1 MNDEK
6 LKKYLENNKLISSLL
21 KENEELI
28 KDSGYNPPVNNYA
41 ADKNARVNIPSG
53 YIRTSGDFWCR
64 YHLSEI
70 VQDRNV
76 RNNISYALQLSDYYN
91 YLLNR
96 FNIWGSIEIMLYKQ
110 AFINEV
116 SIIEA
121 LILESATRIN
131 KFCQKCNN
139 IGICKNNIC
148 RDDRENMKKASKKLY
163 ELGVLDLSKEE
174 FSQLQDSYDYRNKI
188 HIRLNEQNEF
198 LDQKYNL
205 KLYNATIM
213 LMQRIDECLW
223 KNAVPLYSSC
233 IGFAPKGTA

>member
-6 LKKYLENNKLISSLL
+6 LKKYLDNNKLISSLL

-28 KDSGYNPPVNNYA
+28 RDSGYNPPTKNYA
-41 ADKNARVNIPSG
+41 VDRELRVNIPSG
-53 YIRTSGDFWCR
+53 YIRTSGEFWCR

-70 VQDRNV
+70 VEKRNV

-110 AFINEV
+110 AFINEI

-131 KFCQKCNN
+131 KFCQNCNK
-139 IGICKNNIC
+139 IGRCKNNIC
-148 RDDRENMKKASKKLY
+148 KSDRENMKKASEKLY
-163 ELGVLDLSKEE
+163 ELGVLDLSEKELN
-174 FSQLQDSYDYRNKI
+174 QLHNSYDYRNKI
-188 HIRLNEQNEF
+188 HIRLNDQNEF
-198 LDQKYNL
+198 LDRKYSL
-205 KLYNATIM
+205 ELYNDTI
-213 LMQRIDECLW
+213 LLIQRIDECLW

-233 IGFAPKGTA
+233 IGYNPKESR